1 MRNSFLL
8 ILLVFIF
15 STKTYAQQATAK
27 NDLLFSRNN
36 LVAWCII
43 PYDSKKRNSEERAAM
58 LKELGFRSF
67 AYDWRNNDLPMME
80 TELATMRKYGI
91 KVKAAWLF
99 VNEVPGKMLDDADE
113 TVLQTLKKTNT
124 KTELWVSFP
133 NSFFDKLTD
142 EEKVVKGAK
151 MITYLHQRASE
162 MGCTLA
168 LYNHEDWFGDPANE
182 VKIIEASGFKDIHIV
197 YNFHH
202 GHAQMDDFENI
213 LKITRPYLTT
223 VNINGMKAGGPQILP
238 VGSGDRERG
247 LLKTLKASGY
257 NGTIGIIGHTE
268 GEDVKEVLQRNIDGL
283 KKILAETGD
292 QKALDTYN

>member
-1 MRNSFLL
+1 MRSRFLFL
-8 ILLVFIF
+8 FFVFAI
-15 STKTYAQQATAK
+15 STTTNAQQKKAK
-27 NDLLFSRNN
+27 NDLLFSRDN
-36 LVAWCII
+36 LIAWCTI

-80 TELATMRKYGI
+80 TELSTMKKYGI
-91 KVKAAWLF
+91 KVNAAWLF
-99 VNEVPGKMLDDADE
+99 VNEVPGKILDDADE

-124 KTELWVSFP
+124 KLEIWVSFP

-142 EEKVVKGAK
+142 DEKIAKGAK

-168 LYNHEDWFGDPANE
+168 LYNHDDWFGEPANE
-182 VKIIEASGFKDIHIV
+182 VKIIEASGLKDIHIV

-202 GHAQMDDFENI
+202 GHKQMDEFENI
-213 LKITRPYLTT
+213 LAITKPYLST
-223 VNINGMKAGGPQILP
+223 VNINGMKAEGPQILP
-238 VGSGDRERG
+238 VGSGDRESG

-257 NGTIGIIGHTE
+257 SGAIGIIGHTE
-268 GEDVKEVLQRNIDGL
+268 NEDVKIVLERNIEGL
-283 KKILAETGD
+283 KKILAGMGD
-292 QKALDTYN
+292 QKALATYK

>member
-1 MRNSFLL
+1 MRNSFLFVL
-8 ILLVFIF
+8 FLFPF
-15 STKTYAQQATAK
+15 STVTNAQQARAK

-43 PYDSKKRNSEERAAM
+43 PYDSKKRNSEERAVM
-58 LKELGFRSF
+58 LKELGIHSF

-80 TELATMRKYGI
+80 TELATMKKHGI
-91 KVKAAWLF
+91 KVVSAWLF
-99 VNEVPGKMLDDADE
+99 VNEVPGKILDDADE

-142 EEKVVKGAK
+142 EEKVAKGAK

-168 LYNHEDWFGDPANE
+168 LYNHEDWFGEPENQ

-202 GHAQMDDFENI
+202 GHTQMDNFENI

-238 VGSGDRERG
+238 VGSGDREAG
-247 LLKTLKASGY
+247 LLKLLKASGY
-257 NGTIGIIGHTE
+257 SGSIGIIGHTE
-268 GEDVKEVLQRNIDGL
+268 GEDVKEVLERNIEGL
-283 KKILAETGD
+283 KKILSGMGD
-292 QKALDTYN
+292 QEALATYN